1 VVKDQLDRDKDLIDL
16 FMAMKEACL
25 FVDEVQLVREKTNSL
40 EKVIK
45 DILKQ
50 TIESTIFIREYT
62 GHGFGGMLY

>member
-25 FVDEVQLVREKTNSL
+25 FVDEVQLVQEKINSL
-40 EKVIK
+40 EKVIE

-50 TIESTIFIREYT
+50 TIECTIFIREYT